1 MINGFIYG
9 CNKLD
14 PHSLAKR
21 LLLTILVNPWQRHGK
36 LAKLNL
42 APRVVYEKRTDAL
55 DGSEAGNVFGEG
67 KVLSSMKLALIRAT
81 AAIVRGRFLYWSR
94 H

>member
-1 MINGFIYG
+1 MGSFMG
-9 CNKLD
+9 ATMD
-14 PHSLAKR
+14 PHNLAKR

-42 APRVVYEKRTDAL
+42 APRVVYEKSPDAL

-67 KVLSSMKLALIRAT
+67 KVPSSMKLILIRAA
-81 AAIVRGRFLYWSR
+81 AAIVGGRFLYLSR